1 MTDDPTAAQRR
12 SASRDL
18 VVLPSTRRDID
29 ATARACRKL
38 VTRRALVSAGAAVVP
53 VPGIDVAVD
62 FGLLVRMLTEINEA
76 FGLTPEQIE
85 NLAPRRRLSVQRAV
99 SMLGGSAVGR
109 AITRQLVAMLAK
121 KVAARIATKQV
132 TKYVPIAGQAVAAGL
147 SFGAIKLLG
156 DRHVADCIEVAE
168 RVRTSG

>member
-1 MTDDPTAAQRR
+1 MTESEAGPRP
-12 SASRDL
+12 SASREL
-18 VVLPSTRRDID
+18 VVLPATRRDID
-29 ATARACRKL
+29 ATARTCRKL

-62 FGLLVRMLTEINEA
+62 FGLLVKMLTEINEA

-109 AITRQLVAMLAK
+109 AITRQLVAMLVK
-121 KVAARIATKQV
+121 RVAARVATKQV

-147 SFGAIKLLG
+147 SFTAIKLLG